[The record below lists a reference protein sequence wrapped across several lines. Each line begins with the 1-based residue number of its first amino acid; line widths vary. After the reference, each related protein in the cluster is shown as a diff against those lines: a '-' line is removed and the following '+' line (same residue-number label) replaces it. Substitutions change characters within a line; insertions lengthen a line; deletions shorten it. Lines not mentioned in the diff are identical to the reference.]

1 MRVSPAFFLLLAIPL
16 LHASNTPGL
25 KMIVRHTFEG
35 ISSDQTVYLQ
45 RDRKRTEYRNWS
57 GGTKRLDGSTD
68 VRYGPRLASITRC
81 DLGQAFDLNLDT
93 GEYVATPHPAK
104 PLSKKETEAHGLKVP
119 EFAAS
124 GKPTLRI
131 ETTTV
136 DTGERKEFFG
146 HTARHIV
153 TTRKQTPLES
163 SKSEA
168 RQMVTDGWYIDL
180 ETSISCDRQRP
191 EGKRDH
197 THALL
202 VAGNMPVE
210 KIEFID
216 NGAPETGFAIQWKIT
231 SVAFTLRDGTKKEQT
246 SSSEMRMAQL
256 VEGPLDSA
264 LFAVPTGFRQ
274 VERIKRNPTPIL
286 PSQWSLAWD
295 RFVASVKRLFN

>member
-35 ISSDQTVYLQ
+35 TSSDQTLYLQ

-57 GGTKRLDGSTD
+57 GGSKRLDGSAD

-93 GEYVATPHPAK
+93 GEYVATPHPPK
-104 PLSKKETEAHGLKVP
+104 PLSKKETEALGLRVP

-146 HTARHIV
+146 HTARHII

-168 RQMVTDGWYIDL
+168 QQMVTDGWYIDL

-197 THALL
+197 AHALL

-231 SVAFTLRDGTKKEQT
+231 SVAFRLRDGTKKEQT
-246 SSSEMRMAQL
+246 SFSEMRMTQL

-274 VERIKRNPTPIL
+274 VERIERNPTPIL

-295 RFVASVKRLFN
+295 RFTTSVKRLFN

>member
-1 MRVSPAFFLLLAIPL
+1 MRVLHACFLLLGIPL
-16 LHASNTPGL
+16 LHAANTPSL

-45 RDRKRTEYRNWS
+45 RDCKRTEYRNWT

-68 VRYGPRLASITRC
+68 VHYGPRLASITRC

-93 GEYVATPHPAK
+93 GEYVATPYPPK
-104 PLSKKETEAHGLKVP
+104 PLSKKETEALGLKVP
-119 EFAAS
+119 EF

-146 HTARHIV
+146 HTARHII

-163 SKSEA
+163 SKSDA
-168 RQMVTDGWYIDL
+168 QQTVTDGWYIDL
-180 ETSISCDRQRP
+180 ETNISCDRQSP
-191 EGKRDH
+191 EGKGV
-197 THALL
+197 HAHVFLA
-202 VAGNMPVE
+202 AGNMPVE

-231 SVAFTLRDGTKKEQT
+231 SVEAFTLRDGTKKEHI
-246 SSSEMRMAQL
+246 SSSEMRMTQL
-256 VEGPLDSA
+256 VEGPLDTA

-274 VERIKRNPTPIL
+274 VERIERNPPPIL

-295 RFVASVKRLFN
+295 RFTASVKRLFN

>member
-25 KMIVRHTFEG
+25 KMIFQHTFEG
-35 ISSDQTVYLQ
+35 ISSDQTVYLE
-45 RDRKRTEYRNWS
+45 RDRKRTEYRNWT
-57 GGTKRLDGSTD
+57 GGAKRVDGSTD
-68 VRYGPRLASITRC
+68 VHYGPRLASITRC

-93 GEYVATPHPAK
+93 GEYVATPHPPM
-104 PLSKKETEAHGLKVP
+104 PLSKKETEALGLKVP

-131 ETTTV
+131 EATTV

-146 HTARHIV
+146 HTARHII
-153 TTRKQTPLES
+153 TTRKQTPLEG

-168 RQMVTDGWYIDL
+168 QQMVTDGWYIDL
-180 ETSISCDRQRP
+180 ETGISCDRQRP

-197 THALL
+197 AHVLL
-202 VAGNMPVE
+202 AAGNTPVE
-210 KIEFID
+210 KIEFIA

-231 SVAFTLRDGTKKEQT
+231 SVAFTLRDGTKKEHT
-246 SSSEMRMAQL
+246 SSSEMRMTQL
-256 VEGPLDSA
+256 VEGPLDAA

-274 VERIKRNPTPIL
+274 VEHIERNPPPIL

-295 RFVASVKRLFN
+295 RFTTSVKRLFD